1 MLQIGRNRF
10 LYTCNV
16 TRREWLLTAAWATA
30 SYGAAQRGYPG
41 TPYRDYSRCLPD
53 YLRDLAAKAYD
64 SRNRELAKLTT
75 PEAVRARQR
84 WARSTFWKLAG
95 GMPQRTPLNARTIDV
110 LKRDGYEIEKIVYES
125 RPNFHIPAL
134 LYLPSGPAPYP
145 SILFQM
151 GHAANGKAYEGY
163 QRCCQGLVK
172 LGFMVLA
179 FDPMGQGERIYYPGP
194 SGNSRAG
201 SPTAEHTIPGRQ
213 MLLYG
218 DTATR
223 MQVWDAVRSLDYLAA
238 HPLADPKRIGA
249 TGQSGGG
256 TLTMLLAAVDDRLA
270 AAVICSG
277 NTENFAC
284 AQFIPPGSTDDAE
297 QNLLGSAPLGFD
309 RWDLLYP
316 LAPKPLLVSVSD
328 KDSFG
333 TYSPNYIASGWEE
346 FQKLRKVYEVLDAE
360 DRLGWVSTSLPHS
373 LAYDS
378 RLSVYNWFSRWLKGE
393 KTPIGREPDVEPE
406 PDRALWVSPDGNVVK
421 SFGGVTPFLINKSR
435 KVTRRPAD
443 LAELL
448 AVERPAQGL
457 RMRVLKREPSR
468 NVEIEAVEVQTSAHV
483 WVPAWVVLPRKATDV
498 RAACLLLEPASRN
511 TRWNE
516 GELYQ
521 KLAESGT
528 AVCAASLRGI
538 DDLAPEFGRGAARY
552 ARSRSDEEFYAWA
565 SLILGRPMLGQ
576 WVTDTLAL
584 TAALRA
590 RPEFATVPLT
600 VAALDKMT
608 VPALCAAA
616 LDPAISRLYL
626 ARGLV
631 SFQSVVETE
640 IYRTSFA
647 NFVPGFLNHTDLPEI
662 AASIA
667 PRPVVLAGAVD
678 GAGAEADPAAVR
690 KQYPGEHVDV
700 LPDPGWEITYLHRFS
715 GLY

>member
-1 MLQIGRNRF
+1 M
-10 LYTCNV
+10 
-16 TRREWLLTAAWATA
+16 AAWGAA
-30 SYGAAQRGYPG
+30 PYGFAQRGYPG
-41 TPYRDYSRCLPD
+41 TPYRNYSRCLPD
-53 YLRDLAAKAYD
+53 YLRDLAARAYAR
-64 SRNRELAKLTT
+64 RNRELVKLTT
-75 PEAVRARQR
+75 RAAIRARQR
-84 WARSTFWKLAG
+84 WARATFWKLVG
-95 GMPQRTPLNARTIDV
+95 GMPQRTPLNARTLDV
-110 LKRDGYEIEKIVYES
+110 LKRPDYEIEKIVYES
-125 RPNFHIPAL
+125 RPNFHVPAL

-145 SILFQM
+145 SVLFQM
-151 GHAANGKAYEGY
+151 GHSANGKAYDGY

-194 SGNSRAG
+194 MAQSRVG
-201 SPTAEHTIPGRQ
+201 SPVDEHSVPGRQ

-223 MQVWDAVRSLDYLAA
+223 MQVWDAVRGLDYLAA

-270 AAVICSG
+270 AAVVCSG

-284 AQFIPPGSTDDAE
+284 ANFNPPGSTDDAE
-297 QNLLGSAPLGFD
+297 QNLLGSGPLGFD

-316 LAPKPLLVSVSD
+316 LAPKPLLVNVSD

-346 FQKLRKVYEVLDAE
+346 FQKLRKVYELLGAG

-393 KTPIGREPDVEPE
+393 KERIDHEPEVEPE
-406 PDRALWVSPDGNVVK
+406 PDRALWVSPAGNVVK
-421 SFGGVTPFLINKSR
+421 SFGGPTPFLINKSR
-435 KVTRRPAD
+435 KVTRRKVD

-448 AVERPAQGL
+448 VIGRPAPGL
-457 RMRVLKREPSR
+457 RMTVLRRAPSR
-468 NVEIEAVEVQTSAHV
+468 EVDIEAVEVQTAARV
-483 WVPAWVVLPRKATDV
+483 WVPAWLFLPRQGKV
-498 RAACLLLEPASRN
+498 RSASLLLEPSSRN
-511 TRWNE
+511 QRWNE
-516 GELYQ
+516 GGLYQ
-521 KLAESGT
+521 KLAASGT
-528 AVCAASLRGI
+528 AVCVASLRGV

-552 ARSRSDEEFYAWA
+552 ARSRNEEECYAWA

-590 RPEFATVPLT
+590 RSEFSGALLT
-600 VAALDKMT
+600 VAALEKMT

-616 LDPAISRLYL
+616 LDPAIGSLYL
-626 ARGLV
+626 AHGLI

-640 IYRTSFA
+640 IYSASFS
-647 NFVPGFLNHTDLPEI
+647 NFVSGFLNCTDLPEI
-662 AASIA
+662 AASFA
-667 PRPVVLAGAVD
+667 PRKLVLAGSVD
-678 GAGAEADPAAVR
+678 GTGTEADPAVVR
-690 KQYPGEHVDV
+690 RLYPGKHVDIV
-700 LPDPGWEITYLHRFS
+700 PDSGWDLQHRHRFNGQS
-715 GLY
+715 

>member
-1 MLQIGRNRF
+1 M
-10 LYTCNV
+10 
-16 TRREWLLTAAWATA
+16 TRRELLLTAAWGAA
-30 SYGAAQRGYPG
+30 PYGFAQRGYPG
-41 TPYRDYSRCLPD
+41 TPYRNYSRCLPD
-53 YLRDLAAKAYD
+53 YLRDLAARAYIR
-64 SRNRELAKLTT
+64 RNRELAKLTT
-75 PEAVRARQR
+75 REAVRERQR
-84 WARSTFWKLAG
+84 WARATFWKLAG
-95 GMPQRTPLNARTIDV
+95 GMPQRTPLNARTLDV
-110 LKRDGYEIEKIVYES
+110 LRRSDYEVEKIVYES

-134 LYLPSGPAPYP
+134 LYLPAGSAPYP
-145 SILFQM
+145 SVLFQM
-151 GHAANGKAYEGY
+151 GHAANGKAYDGY

-194 SGNSRAG
+194 AGQSRVG
-201 SPTAEHTIPGRQ
+201 SPDIEHTVPGRQ

-218 DTATR
+218 ATATR

-270 AAVICSG
+270 AAVVCSG

-284 AQFIPPGSTDDAE
+284 ADFNPPGSTDDAE

-346 FQKLRKVYEVLDAE
+346 FQKLRKVYELMGAG
-360 DRLGWVSTSLPHS
+360 DRLGWISTSLPHS

-393 KTPIGREPDVEPE
+393 NGRIDREPAVEPE
-406 PDRALWVSPDGNVVK
+406 PDRALWVSPAGNVTK
-421 SFGGVTPFLINKSR
+421 SYGGPTPFLINKTR
-435 KVTRRPAD
+435 KVTRRAAD
-443 LAELL
+443 LAGLL
-448 AVERPAQGL
+448 GVERPAPGL
-457 RMRVLKREPSR
+457 RMTVLRRAPSR
-468 NVEIEAVEVQTSAHV
+468 EVEIEAVEVQTAARV
-483 WVPAWVVLPRKATDV
+483 WVPAWLFLPRQKGGV
-498 RAACLLLEPASRN
+498 RAASLLLEPSSRN
-511 TRWNE
+511 TRWHE

-528 AVCAASLRGI
+528 AVCVASPRGV
-538 DDLAPEFGRGAARY
+538 DDLAPEFGRGASRY
-552 ARSRSDEEFYAWA
+552 ARSHNEEESYAWA

-584 TAALRA
+584 TAALRS
-590 RPEFATVPLT
+590 RPEFAGVPLT

-616 LDPAISRLYL
+616 LEPGVGGLYL
-626 ARGLV
+626 AHGLV

-640 IYRTSFA
+640 IYRASFA
-647 NFVPGFLNHTDLPEI
+647 NFVPGFLNCTDLPEI

-667 PRPVVLAGAVD
+667 PRRLVLAGAVD
-678 GAGAEADPAAVR
+678 GAGAEADVAAVR
-690 KQYPGEHVDV
+690 RQYPGKHVDV
-700 LPDPGWEITYLHRFS
+700 LPYAGWDPQHLHRFTGQS
-715 GLY
+715 